1 MKITR
6 SALSKNEQN
15 AVTEFKTHIINNIGS
30 SLIEIKLFGS
40 KATGQSTTYSD
51 LDLLVILSEVTTD
64 LKDFIY
70 DVAVDINLK
79 YDVVISPVIYSK
91 HLYQSDYL
99 KDTYFYKATVQNG
112 ISI

>member
-1 MKITR
+1 MKNIKT
-6 SALSKNEQN
+6 ALSRNEQD
-15 AVTEFKTHIINNIGS
+15 AVTEFKANLINKVGS
-30 SLIEIKLFGS
+30 YLIEIKLFGS
-40 KATGQSTTYSD
+40 KATGYSTTYSD

-64 LKDFIY
+64 LKELIY

-99 KDTYFYKATVQNG
+99 KDTYFYKATVQDG
-112 ISI
+112 INI

>member
-1 MKITR
+1 MKNSK

-15 AVTEFKTHIINNIGS
+15 AVTEFKANLVNKIGS

-40 KATGQSTTYSD
+40 KATDSSTTYSD

-64 LKDFIY
+64 LKELIY

-99 KDTYFYKATVQNG
+99 KDTYFYKATVQDG

>member
-1 MKITR
+1 VKSTK
-6 SALSKNEQN
+6 SVLSKNEQK
-15 AVTEFKTHIINNIGS
+15 AVTEFKTNIANKIGS

-40 KATGQSTTYSD
+40 KATGHSTTYSD

-99 KDTYFYKATVQNG
+99 KDTYFYKATAQDG